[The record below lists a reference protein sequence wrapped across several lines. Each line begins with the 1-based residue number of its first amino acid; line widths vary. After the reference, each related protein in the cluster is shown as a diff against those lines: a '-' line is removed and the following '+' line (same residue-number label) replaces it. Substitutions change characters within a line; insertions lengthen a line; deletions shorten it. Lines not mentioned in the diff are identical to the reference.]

1 MPGIKTAGE
10 IDGTLND
17 NIDVHNGWSLEIV
30 IPLKSLQLFADRKSI
45 PSNNGDIW
53 NMFLARFQKIMLSGQ
68 EVITDPATTLKRNR
82 IYDTHLTKKWSK
94 IEFAV

>member
-1 MPGIKTAGE
+1 
-10 IDGTLND
+10 
-17 NIDVHNGWSLEIV
+17 
-30 IPLKSLQLFADRKSI
+30 
-45 PSNNGDIW
+45 
-53 NMFLARFQKIMLSGQ
+53 MFLGRFQKIMLSGQ